1 MPNGNWPG
9 LENINNTSMKK
20 YILSIIWLILLWIMT
35 LFAINAYVLSYS
47 QVGYYTITDNDVPSI
62 TTGLVFWAAVWG
74 NAGPSDILKDRLD
87 TAYQAYEWGIIQKI
101 ILSGDNWIQS
111 YNEPVAMQKYLLTQ
125 WVDVHDMYLDYA
137 GFDTYDSLYRAKHV
151 FQVSE
156 LMLFTQDFHLKRAMY
171 ISQRLG
177 ISTIGVAT
185 NLQPYV
191 NEQYNNR
198 REVLARVKA
207 FLDVEILKSKS
218 KYLWD
223 PIPILSDQ
231 DISSAKQ
238 EILEK

>member
-1 MPNGNWPG
+1 
-9 LENINNTSMKK
+9 
-20 YILSIIWLILLWIMT
+20 
-35 LFAINAYVLSYS
+35 
-47 QVGYYTITDNDVPSI
+47 
-62 TTGLVFWAAVWG
+62 
-74 NAGPSDILKDRLD
+74 
-87 TAYQAYEWGIIQKI
+87 
-101 ILSGDNWIQS
+101 
-111 YNEPVAMQKYLLTQ
+111 MQKYLLTQ